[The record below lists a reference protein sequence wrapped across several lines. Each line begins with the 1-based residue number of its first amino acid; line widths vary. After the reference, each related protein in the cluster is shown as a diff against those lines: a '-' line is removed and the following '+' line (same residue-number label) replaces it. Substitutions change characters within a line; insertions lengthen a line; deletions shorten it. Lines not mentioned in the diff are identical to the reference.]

1 MFKNIIVIFIL
12 FFSTNSFGQATGTNE
27 GVTNRVAPSTQNS
40 QNDNPQRSPKR
51 VPTQKMTATARRRR
65 DEKEKKEKKLK
76 KKAGSSSVPIR
87 YSYSGADCKAVA
99 YFNDEVDYT
108 KNNDVV
114 SLEGLATISYSVYEA
129 KSPVRRL
136 GERSVAGYTKGI
148 RTIAGSMIFL
158 VIEDHPL
165 AELVKKG
172 NKTEVYSTDNDTKGV
187 SYKVTND
194 VNRYLSTMLKPFNI
208 GLFYK
213 TEVSF
218 SDNSEEYEYSTVYKT
233 GFNEMA
239 HLVISGVEIIS
250 EGMVTSVNDMVTEV
264 SMQFVAHD
272 VFNIEKQEAGK
283 SVYSTEAKS
292 EEVKKKEE
300 VDPTP
305 TTKQD
310 DEKQE
315 IIASTDTE
323 NDEGFVGP
331 PDPAKLEG
339 EAANKAWDFFNK
351 NLKNIGD
358 NLEFS
363 VPKDT
368 WPESYDSWKEMLFP
382 SSRRKK

>member
-12 FFSTNSFGQATGTNE
+12 FFSTNSFGQATKPSE
-27 GVTNRVAPSTQNS
+27 GVTSRVTPQVQNNQNNDTPAAPKKIPRQEPARAS
-40 QNDNPQRSPKR
+40 
-51 VPTQKMTATARRRR
+51 RRRR
-65 DEKEKKEKKLK
+65 KEKEKKTKKLK

-87 YSYSGADCKAVA
+87 YSYSGADCKAIA
-99 YFNDEVDYT
+99 YFDNNSNYND
-108 KNNDVV
+108 NNDVV
-114 SLEGLATISYSVYEA
+114 HLEGLATISYSVYEA

-148 RTIAGSMIFL
+148 RTVAGSMIFL

-165 AELVKKG
+165 AELIKKE
-172 NKTEVYSTDNDTKGV
+172 NKTEVYSSDNDSKGV
-187 SYKVTND
+187 SYKVTD
-194 VNRYLSTMLKPFNI
+194 GINRYLSTMLKPFNI

-218 SDNSEEYEYSTVYKT
+218 SDNSESYEYSTVYKT

-272 VFNIEKQEAGK
+272 VFNIEKQESGK

-292 EEVKKKEE
+292 NEVKRKEE
-300 VDPTP
+300 VNPEP
-305 TTKQD
+305 STKQD

-315 IIASTDTE
+315 VIASTDTDSEEPLVPPSESERKATNAAWEEFYDESLKGTADELKYTLPE
-323 NDEGFVGP
+323 N
-331 PDPAKLEG
+331 
-339 EAANKAWDFFNK
+339 
-351 NLKNIGD
+351 I
-358 NLEFS
+358 
-363 VPKDT
+363 
-368 WPESYDSWKEMLFP
+368 WPESYGSWKENLFP
-382 SSRRKK
+382 LRRDNK

>member
-12 FFSTNSFGQATGTNE
+12 FFSTNSFGQATRTNE
-27 GVTNRVAPSTQNS
+27 GVNSRVTPSVQTNQN
-40 QNDNPQRSPKR
+40 NNTPTSPKKIPR
-51 VPTQKMTATARRRR
+51 QEVGKAVRRRR
-65 DEKEKKEKKLK
+65 EEKEKKTKKLK

-87 YSYSGADCKAVA
+87 YSYSGADCKAIA
-99 YFNDEVDYT
+99 YFDNNSNYND
-108 KNNDVV
+108 NNDVV
-114 SLEGLATISYSVYEA
+114 HLEGLATISYSVYEA

-148 RTIAGSMIFL
+148 RTVAGSMIFL

-165 AELVKKG
+165 AELIKKE
-172 NKTEVYSTDNDTKGV
+172 NKTEVYSSDNDSKGV
-187 SYKVTND
+187 SYKVTD
-194 VNRYLSTMLKPFNI
+194 GINRYLSTMLKPFNI

-272 VFNIEKQEAGK
+272 VFNIEKQESGK

-292 EEVKKKEE
+292 SEVKRKEKANPE
-300 VDPTP
+300 P

-315 IIASTDTE
+315 IVASTSSDSEEPLLKPPTE
-323 NDEGFVGP
+323 EEV
-331 PDPAKLEG
+331 K
-339 EAANKAWDFFNK
+339 AADAAYKFK
-351 NLKNIGD
+351 NEYLNSVADDLKYTLPENI
-358 NLEFS
+358 
-363 VPKDT
+363 